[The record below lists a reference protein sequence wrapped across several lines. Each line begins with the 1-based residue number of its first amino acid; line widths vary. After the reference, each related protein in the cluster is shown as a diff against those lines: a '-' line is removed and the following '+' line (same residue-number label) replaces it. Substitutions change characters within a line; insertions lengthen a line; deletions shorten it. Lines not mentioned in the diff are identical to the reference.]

1 MKTLIAV
8 KKSID
13 EMDRNAF
20 KPRKMLTPVP
30 GTVEYRT
37 CGLQG
42 FVPTATQIASGLC
55 EMGAYVNAMTGS
67 GSSIMD
73 HLVKHNT
80 NGEPV
85 AKTATDV
92 FAQAG
97 IVMKSMKDTNFS
109 GSDENNA
116 RSSRSGTRSYCLRV
130 MAFLSSSSSL

>member
-1 MKTLIAV
+1 MKTLIAT

-13 EMDRNAF
+13 EMDRNAY

-30 GTVEYRT
+30 GTAEYRS
-37 CGLQG
+37 CGLEG
-42 FVPTATQIASGLC
+42 IVPTATHIASGLC
-55 EMGAYVNAMTGS
+55 EIGAYVNKMTGS
-67 GSSIMD
+67 GSSIMY
-73 HLVKHNT
+73 HLVNLVKHND

-97 IVMKSMKDTNFS
+97 IVMKSMKDTTFS

-116 RSSRSGTRSYCLRV
+116 RK
-130 MAFLSSSSSL
+130 FEIW